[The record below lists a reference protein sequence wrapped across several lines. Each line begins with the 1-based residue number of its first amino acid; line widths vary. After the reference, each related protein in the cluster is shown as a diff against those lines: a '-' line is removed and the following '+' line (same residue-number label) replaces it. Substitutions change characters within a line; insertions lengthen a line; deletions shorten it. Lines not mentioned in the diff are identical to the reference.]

1 MMSTEELKQR
11 ITQQFP
17 ETVFEESQFLNVIVD
32 GAAAHKLLGQLRNEP
47 DLDFD
52 YLFCESGV
60 DWKEF
65 FYVVYHLVS
74 RKHRHSIVVKAKI
87 TDRINPE
94 TASAADLWKTAEMHE
109 LEIFDLF
116 GIKFLN
122 HPNLRRLFLDDTW
135 VFPLRKDY
143 TDETNIVAL

>member
-1 MMSTEELKQR
+1 MTTEDLNQF
-11 ITQQFP
+11 ISQQIP
-17 ETVFEESQFLNVIVD
+17 EAVFEEGQFLNAIVEGD
-32 GAAAHKLLGQLRNEP
+32 KAFALLKLLRENPETE
-47 DLDFD
+47 FD

-60 DWKEF
+60 DWKDF
-65 FYVVYHLVS
+65 FYVVYHLTS
-74 RKHRHSIVVKAKI
+74 RKHKHTVVVKAKI
-87 TDRINPE
+87 MDRVDPKIE
-94 TASAADLWKTAEMHE
+94 SVAGIWKTAEMNE

-135 VFPLRKDY
+135 GFPLRKDY

>member
-1 MMSTEELKQR
+1 MTSEELKQV
-11 ITQQFP
+11 ILLQIP
-17 ETVFEESQFLNVIVD
+17 EAVFEEAQFLNAIVD
-32 GAAAHKLLGQLRNEP
+32 GDKAFPLLKSLRESP
-47 DLDFD
+47 ETEFD

-74 RKHRHSIVVKAKI
+74 RKHNHTLVLKAKI
-87 TDRINPE
+87 TDRVNPHI
-94 TASAADLWKTAEMHE
+94 ASVAGIWKTAEMHE

-116 GIKFLN
+116 GIKFTN

-135 VFPLRKDY
+135 GFPLRKDY

>member
-1 MMSTEELKQR
+1 MTNEEIRQH
-11 ITQQFP
+11 IIQHVP
-17 ETVFEESQFLNVIVD
+17 DAVFEEAQFLNAVVD
-32 GAAAHKLLGQLRNEP
+32 GDKAFQLLKSLRENPET
-47 DLDFD
+47 DFD

-65 FYVVYHLVS
+65 FYVVYHLTS
-74 RKHRHSIVVKAKI
+74 KKHRHTVVVKAKI
-87 TDRINPE
+87 SDRVNPQIE
-94 TASAADLWKTAEMHE
+94 SVAAVWKTAEMNE

-135 VFPLRKDY
+135 GFPLRKDY
-143 TDETNIVAL
+143 VDETNIVSL

>member
-1 MMSTEELKQR
+1 MTNEELKQF
-11 ITQQFP
+11 ITQQVP
-17 ETVFEESQFLNVIVD
+17 DAVFEESQFLNVSVD
-32 GAAAHKLLGQLRNEP
+32 GPKAFSLLSTLRANP
-47 DLDFD
+47 DTGFD

-65 FYVVYHLVS
+65 FYVVYHLTS
-74 RKHRHSIVVKAKI
+74 RKHRHTVVVKAKI
-87 TDRINPE
+87 TDRVDPQIE
-94 TASAADLWKTAEMHE
+94 SVAQLWKTAELHE

-135 VFPLRKDY
+135 GFPLRKDY
-143 TDETNIVAL
+143 SDEINIVSL